1 MYSAIRKS
9 TRVSGCPLHFAI
21 FNATGMYRRIP
32 NERRLSLEVAN
43 RIKDL
48 IRMEKLRPG
57 DKLPNEMRLAE
68 LFGVSRPT
76 VREAVKSLVSQNIIE
91 IQRGKGTFVTQT
103 PGIASDPLGLD
114 FLTDEDLHLYLI
126 EVRLLVEPG
135 VARLAAERGT
145 TADIDRI
152 ADYLHEM
159 ERIVDRHEV
168 GMGTELEF
176 HRSIAEATENP
187 VIMRLVP
194 IIMDSIVKTY
204 RDAPR
209 TSEDHRQALLE
220 HTEVFNA
227 INGRDRD
234 GAYQA
239 MERHLQNSYRRTLSR
254 RKKKAELNRPV
265 DG

>member
-1 MYSAIRKS
+1 MYQRLA
-9 TRVSGCPLHFAI
+9 
-21 FNATGMYRRIP
+21 ND
-32 NERRLSLEVAN
+32 RRLSLEVAD
-43 RIKDL
+43 RIKEL
-48 IRMEKLRPG
+48 IRKEKLKPG
-57 DKLPNEMRLAE
+57 DKLPNEMQLAE

-76 VREAVKSLVSQNIIE
+76 VREAVKSLVSQNIIG
-91 IQRGKGTFVTQT
+91 IQRGKGTFVSET

-114 FLTDEDLHLYLI
+114 FLVVEDLHLSLI
-126 EVRLLVEPG
+126 EVRLLIEPG

-145 TADIDRI
+145 PADINRI
-152 ADYLHEM
+152 GEYLQEM
-159 ERIVDRHEV
+159 KKIVDRHEV

-209 TSEDHRQALLE
+209 TSEDHGQALLE
-220 HTEVFNA
+220 HTEIFNA
-227 INGRDRD
+227 IKNRDK
-234 GAYQA
+234 GQAYAA

-254 RKKKAELNRPV
+254 RGKKAGTGRSTYGLPGTPR
-265 DG
+265 

>member
-1 MYSAIRKS
+1 MYK
-9 TRVSGCPLHFAI
+9 
-21 FNATGMYRRIP
+21 RIS

-43 RIKDL
+43 RIKEL
-48 IRMEKLRPG
+48 IRKEKLKPG
-57 DKLPNEMRLAE
+57 NKLPNEMQLAE

-76 VREAVKSLVSQNIIE
+76 VREAAKSLVSQNIIE
-91 IQRGKGTFVTQT
+91 IHRGKGTFVSQT

-114 FLTDEDLHLYLI
+114 FLTGKDLHLSLI
-126 EVRLLVEPG
+126 EVRLLIEPG

-145 TADIDRI
+145 PSDVDRI
-152 ADYLHEM
+152 EEYLREM
-159 ERIVDRHEV
+159 KKNVDRHEV

-194 IIMDSIVKTY
+194 IIMDSIIKTY

-220 HTEVFNA
+220 HTEIYQA
-227 INGRDRD
+227 IKSGNKE
-234 GAYQA
+234 GAYKA

-254 RKKKAELNRPV
+254 RGEKSKH
-265 DG
+265 

>member
-1 MYSAIRKS
+1 
-9 TRVSGCPLHFAI
+9 
-21 FNATGMYRRIP
+21 MYRRIP

-43 RIKDL
+43 RIKEL
-48 IRMEKLRPG
+48 IRKEKLKPG
-57 DKLPNEMRLAE
+57 DKLPNEMQLAE

-91 IQRGKGTFVTQT
+91 IQRGKGTFVSQT

-114 FLTDEDLHLYLI
+114 FLVGEDLHLSLI
-126 EVRLLVEPG
+126 EVRHLIEPG

-145 TADIDRI
+145 PADVDRI
-152 ADYLHEM
+152 GQYLQEM
-159 ERIVDRHEV
+159 QQIVDRHEV

-194 IIMDSIVKTY
+194 IIMDSIIKTY

-209 TSEDHRQALLE
+209 TSEDHRQALSE
-220 HTEVFNA
+220 HTEIFNA
-227 INGRDRD
+227 IKSRDKD
-234 GAYQA
+234 GAYGA
-239 MERHLQNSYRRTLSR
+239 MERHLQESYRRTLARR
-254 RKKKAELNRPV
+254 RKKVGIDHSIE
-265 DG
+265 G

>member
-1 MYSAIRKS
+1 MGCAIRRP
-9 TRVSGCPLHFAI
+9 TRILGCRRHIAV
-21 FNATGMYRRIP
+21 FNAAGMYRRIP
-32 NERRLSLEVAN
+32 NERYLSLEVAN

-57 DKLPNEMRLAE
+57 DKLPNEMQLAE
-68 LFGVSRPT
+68 QFGVSRPT
-76 VREAVKSLVSQNIIE
+76 VREAVKSLVSQNVIE
-91 IQRGKGTFVTQT
+91 IQRGKGTFVSQT

-145 TADIDRI
+145 TEDVDRI
-152 ADYLHEM
+152 GDHLHEM
-159 ERIVDRHEV
+159 KDIVDRHEV
-168 GMGTELEF
+168 GVGTELEF

-194 IIMDSIVKTY
+194 IIMDSIIKTY

-220 HTEVFNA
+220 HTEIFTA
-227 INGRDRD
+227 IKSRDKD
-234 GAYQA
+234 GAYAA
-239 MERHLQNSYRRTLSR
+239 MERHLQNSYRRTLNR
-254 RKKKAELNRPV
+254 RSKKS
-265 DG
+265 

>member
-1 MYSAIRKS
+1 
-9 TRVSGCPLHFAI
+9 
-21 FNATGMYRRIP
+21 MYRRII

-48 IRMEKLRPG
+48 IRKEKLKPG
-57 DKLPNEMRLAE
+57 DKLPNEMQLAE

-91 IQRGKGTFVTQT
+91 IQRGKGTFVSQT

-114 FLTDEDLHLYLI
+114 FLVDKDLHLSLI
-126 EVRLLVEPG
+126 EVRFLIEPG

-145 TADIDRI
+145 TADINRI
-152 ADYLHEM
+152 GDYLHEM
-159 ERIVDRHEV
+159 KNNVDQHAV
-168 GMGTELEF
+168 DMGTELEF

-194 IIMDSIVKTY
+194 IIMDSIIKIY

-220 HTEVFNA
+220 HTEIFNS
-227 INGRDRD
+227 IKNRDKE
-234 GAYQA
+234 GAYKA
-239 MERHLQNSYRRTLSR
+239 MERHLQKSYRRTLSK
-254 RKKKAELNRPV
+254 RKRKPGN
-265 DG
+265 

>member
-1 MYSAIRKS
+1 
-9 TRVSGCPLHFAI
+9 
-21 FNATGMYRRIP
+21 MYRRIP

-48 IRMEKLRPG
+48 IRKEKLKPG
-57 DKLPNEMRLAE
+57 DKLPNEMQLAE

-91 IQRGKGTFVTQT
+91 IQRGKGTFVSQT

-114 FLTDEDLHLYLI
+114 FLVVEDLHLSLI

-145 TADIDRI
+145 PSDIDRI
-152 ADYLHEM
+152 GEYLQEM
-159 ERIVDRHEV
+159 KKIVDRHQV

-194 IIMDSIVKTY
+194 IIMDSIIKTY

-220 HTEVFNA
+220 HTEIFNA
-227 INGRDRD
+227 IKNRDK
-234 GAYQA
+234 GEAYAA
-239 MERHLQNSYRRTLSR
+239 MERHLQKSYRRTISR
-254 RKKKAELNRPV
+254 RRNKSR
-265 DG
+265 D